1 MKLKMKLEELDES
14 LESQEELLRLE
25 REKFKALEMNLTNE
39 SKKNKKLQD
48 SLKTKDS
55 ILLEVEEALTSERG
69 KVDELTK
76 KLSLVKDTHA
86 NLRSDN
92 EKLQESLTSLQAIH
106 ATLEIQFNTLVETT
120 PKARKSSNSSSPS
133 TSNGCACCYNIDIQ
147 TCATNHAEMNAMRK
161 EITRL
166 TQLVHEDEVPS
177 HKQVPKMNPSRR
189 VSEFEKHIKG
199 FGSRYLRKY

>member
-1 MKLKMKLEELDES
+1 MEKGLKVISPSSSDNEIDEEDEVAILVKQYCKKGATRLMKLMIKLEELDES

-25 REKFKALEMNLTNE
+25 REKSKALEMNLTSE
-39 SKKNKKLQD
+39 SKENKMLQD

-92 EKLQESLTSLQAIH
+92 EKLQESLTSLQVIH
-106 ATLEIQFNTLVETT
+106 TAVEV
-120 PKARKSSNSSSPS
+120 
-133 TSNGCACCYNIDIQ
+133 I
-147 TCATNHAEMNAMRK
+147 
-161 EITRL
+161 
-166 TQLVHEDEVPS
+166 
-177 HKQVPKMNPSRR
+177 
-189 VSEFEKHIKG
+189 
-199 FGSRYLRKY
+199 